1 MELDL
6 LFPAPGHDHRRCV
19 AKAMSAADELCDARG
34 ARLTALRRQVLE
46 LIWSNHEPVGAYDIL
61 EKLSTEDRRV
71 APMTVYR
78 ALDFLTEQGLVHRLA
93 SRNAFVGC
101 DHPRGDG
108 HDGQFLICTACGRVA
123 EIHDRDI
130 SRAIVDGA
138 ARSGFHVASPVVEVE
153 GLCSGCRVKTA
164 DA

>member
-6 LFPAPGHDHRRCV
+6 LFPAPGHDHGRCV
-19 AKAMSAADELCDARG
+19 AKALAAADALCGARG

-46 LIWSNHEPVGAYDIL
+46 LIWSNHEPIGAYGIL
-61 EKLSTEDRRV
+61 DGLGAGGRRV
-71 APMTVYR
+71 TPMTVYR

-93 SRNAFVGC
+93 SKNAFVGC
-101 DHPRGDG
+101 DHPKGDG

-123 EIHDRDI
+123 EIHDREI
-130 SRAIVDGA
+130 GRAIVEGA
-138 ARSGFHVASPVVEVE
+138 ARSGFRVASPVVEIE
-153 GLCSGCRVKTA
+153 GLCAGCRAAKP